1 MREAVTAEAR
11 PYHHGDLRR
20 ALVDAARRILEAEG
34 VGALSLRA
42 VAREAKVSPAAPYHH
57 FKDKGELLDAIA
69 HEGWEDLD
77 HAMTAVRA
85 SDLDASDKMT
95 AIGAAYVHFA
105 RQNPALYRVMYDVSR
120 DKDSL
125 PDHVHKNDDSAYCQV
140 RATILERSEGQASE
154 TDLELATI
162 AAWCAAHGLAE
173 MLSFRQFDTLKE
185 QLGGEENFLKAVLQH
200 LGMFAKVHKAP

>member
-1 MREAVTAEAR
+1 MREAATAEAR

-69 HEGWEDLD
+69 HEGWEDLEN
-77 HAMTAVRA
+77 AMTAVRA
-85 SDLDASDKMT
+85 SDASPSEKMT
-95 AIGAAYVHFA
+95 AIGAAYVRFA

-125 PDHVHKNDDSAYCQV
+125 PDHVQMNDDSAYCQV
-140 RATILERSEGQASE
+140 RATIQERNDNSVSEI
-154 TDLELATI
+154 DLELATI

-173 MLSFRQFDTLKE
+173 MLSFKQFDPLKE
-185 QLGGEENFLKAVLQH
+185 QLGGEENFMRAVLQH
-200 LGMFAKVHKAP
+200 LGMFSKVHAP